1 MDFESDPELEP
12 ESEELD
18 EPESDFDS
26 DEEPSPLLPF
36 DPPPLRLP

>member
-1 MDFESDPELEP
+1 VLEL

-18 EPESDFDS
+18 DDSEELEPEELS
-26 DEEPSPLLPF
+26 LLPF

>member
-1 MDFESDPELEP
+1 VLFESDELELEL

-18 EPESDFDS
+18 SDELEPEELS
-26 DEEPSPLLPF
+26 LLPF